1 MRRRHWI
8 VLAAV
13 PLVLLAAHFAYWRL
27 VQRQLASSYAAW
39 ADGARAAGWTVEAGS
54 TVGGGWPLAAE
65 LRVTNLVL
73 SGGKAIV
80 PGGIAWRSP
89 LVTLRV
95 GLQDPRA
102 LDVVAEGQQ
111 HVRLGSLP
119 EIALTADQL
128 QATLLLQSDAPPRDV
143 DLLVNHLV
151 ADVMPKRGAAGRVT
165 IGLLQGHA
173 DLNVPPGSSAGFSSS
188 AEAVELPEAVK
199 WPLGSRISSVAL
211 DGAISGALGRGGSQA
226 EWAAAWRDSGGSLE
240 VHRLAV
246 GWGPL
251 GVSATATLALDDQLQ
266 PMGAGTARLV
276 GYAAALDALANNG
289 TVSRSAVTAAK
300 AVLSLLAPTPGDG
313 EPSEVEVP
321 LTLQY
326 RTLSMRQVPL
336 VRLPEL
342 DWPQP

>member
-1 MRRRHWI
+1 
-8 VLAAV
+8 VLAAA
-13 PLVLLAAHFAYWRL
+13 PLVLLVAHFAYWRL
-27 VQRQLASSYAAW
+27 VQRQLVAGYTAW
-39 ADGARAAGWTVEAGS
+39 ADGARAAGWTVDAGS
-54 TVGGGWPLAAE
+54 TVSGGWPLAAE
-65 LRVTNLVL
+65 LRVANLVV
-73 SGGKAIV
+73 SGGQKIV
-80 PGGIAWRSP
+80 PGGVAWRSP

-95 GLQDPRA
+95 GLQDPRN
-102 LDVVAEGQQ
+102 LEVVAEGQQ
-111 HVRLGSLP
+111 HLRLGNLP
-119 EIALTADQL
+119 DIALTAEQL
-128 QATLLLQSDAPPRDV
+128 QATLLLQADGPPRDL
-143 DLLVNHLV
+143 DLLVSHLE
-151 ADVMPKRGAAGRVT
+151 ADVMPKRAAAGRLR
-165 IGLLQGHA
+165 IGLLQGHS
-173 DLNVPPGSSAGFSSS
+173 DLVVPPGSSAGFSCST
-188 AEAVELPEAVK
+188 EALELPEAVK
-199 WPLGSRISSVAL
+199 WPLGSRISSLAL

-266 PMGAGTARLV
+266 PMGAGTARLI
-276 GYAAALDALANNG
+276 GYAAALDALADNG
-289 TVSRSAVTAAK
+289 TVSRSAVIAAK

-313 EPSEVEVP
+313 EPTEVEVP